1 MATKKITLNELR
13 TLVKQ
18 IIKEESGKI
27 NLKEEFKVREKNG
40 VHLITNFNLNLGNNY
55 TSQHFADALNE
66 EQPDIIEYLSSINLS
81 DSVIFKYNGKYG
93 KHEDKWS
100 VYDLWDYLK

>member
-18 IIKEESGKI
+18 VIKEETKKNTI
-27 NLKEEFKVREKNG
+27 KEEFKVREKNG
-40 VHLITNFNLNLGNNY
+40 VHLITDFNLNLGNNY
-55 TSQHFADALNE
+55 TSHHFADALKD
-66 EQPDIIEYLSSINLS
+66 EQPDIVDYLSSLDYS

-100 VYDLWDYLK
+100 LYDLWDFLK